1 VIDAEIEGRRSSSR
15 ARSWIQRRSYFDREF
30 ATALILFEQ
39 AAAADPED
47 VVPTFF
53 AERSARYLKAPPP
66 ADWQGFEKLTSK

>member
-1 VIDAEIEGRRSSSR
+1 
-15 ARSWIQRRSYFDREF
+15 
-30 ATALILFEQ
+30 LFEQ